1 MDYYAILGVLPSAED
16 VVIRAAYKALAQRYH
31 PDRFTGAKEESH
43 RRMAEIN
50 EAYATLSDPEKRKE
64 YDKSRGAGTQSSD
77 SFFDSDL
84 DSSPPGLDPLDRD
97 WQVALKYYPDLQSIE
112 TRLSK
117 IAWRLAYSYKAYL
130 LEIKEFEM
138 RHQLSDSVESQF
150 LQTYFGTNPQ
160 IIGFAKT
167 LIFAGRKKAA
177 LALNEAVRVLGE
189 KSDSGKI
196 IKNITREH
204 LKQEDADTELGR
216 IASKIKNLPDD
227 SGFQT
232 KVELITLLG
241 GKFKWNGLFSNG
253 CSVTLNGKEYE
264 FASEKDFSLWVFR
277 DIVPSL

>member
-1 MDYYAILGVLPSAED
+1 MDYYAILGVLPTAED

-50 EAYATLSDPEKRKE
+50 EAYATLSDQGKRRE
-64 YDKSRGAGTQSSD
+64 YDKSYGAGTQSSN

-97 WQVALKYYPDLQSIE
+97 WQVALKYYPDLQEIE
-112 TRLSK
+112 SRLAK
-117 IAWRLAYSYKAYL
+117 IAWRLAYSYRAYL
-130 LEIKEFEM
+130 LEIKDFEM
-138 RHQLSDSVESQF
+138 RNQLADSIESQF
-150 LQTYFGTNPQ
+150 LQTYFGENPQ
-160 IIGFAKT
+160 IVDFART
-167 LIFAGRKKAA
+167 LIFSGKKKAA

-196 IKNITREH
+196 IRSVTREH
-204 LKQEDADTELGR
+204 LKQEDTNTEVGR
-216 IASKIKNLPDD
+216 ITSKIKSLPDD
-227 SGFQT
+227 SGFQM

-241 GKFKWNGLFSNG
+241 GEFKWNGLFSNG
-253 CSVTLNGKEYE
+253 CSVTLNSKDYE
-264 FASEKDFSLWVFR
+264 FASEKDFSLWVYR